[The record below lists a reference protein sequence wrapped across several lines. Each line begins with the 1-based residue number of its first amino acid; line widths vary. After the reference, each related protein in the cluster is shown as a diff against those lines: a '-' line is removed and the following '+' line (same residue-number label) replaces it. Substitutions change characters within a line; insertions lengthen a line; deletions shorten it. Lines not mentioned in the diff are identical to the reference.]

1 MTTTATVTPGGLFS
15 IEASLRIQPGS
26 DLEISCRI
34 LNRRLNASRES
45 RIRIHDVFL
54 PSISQWLRIF
64 LAVLF
69 LNMALISIV
78 FCQIRGSNKR
88 TMDAGKAKL
97 EMEEE
102 KKKVKSVLDGEKA
115 KKRAA
120 KIQFKK
126 RFGQMKAELDFWEAR
141 SHAVPV
147 ALDPEARPL
156 DLGDAQDPLRVPV
169 LVARDALGAG
179 KRYWEVEL
187 PRERD
192 WALGVLRK
200 GPSLPGPHSRD
211 SRDSRHCW
219 ALRASQGQ
227 LFSSGSGS
235 RLLRE
240 QSRGLSVLGVFL
252 DSEEERLEFY
262 DVEQRDLVARM
273 SLGAGEDP
281 SGKFFPFVSQGEE
294 GTLRIRPV
302 PMPVPL

>member
-1 MTTTATVTPGGLFS
+1 
-15 IEASLRIQPGS
+15 
-26 DLEISCRI
+26 
-34 LNRRLNASRES
+34 
-45 RIRIHDVFL
+45 
-54 PSISQWLRIF
+54 
-64 LAVLF
+64 
-69 LNMALISIV
+69 
-78 FCQIRGSNKR
+78 
-88 TMDAGKAKL
+88 
-97 EMEEE
+97 
-102 KKKVKSVLDGEKA
+102 
-115 KKRAA
+115 
-120 KIQFKK
+120 
-126 RFGQMKAELDFWEAR
+126 MKAELDFWEAR

-156 DLGDAQDPLRVPV
+156 DLGDAQDPLQVPV

-187 PRERD
+187 GRERD
-192 WALGVLRK
+192 WALGVLRD
-200 GPSLPGPHSRD
+200 GPSLAGPHSRD
-211 SRDSRHCW
+211 SRHSRRCW

-240 QSRGLSVLGVFL
+240 QSRGLSALGVFL

-262 DVEQRDLVARM
+262 DVEQKDLVAVM